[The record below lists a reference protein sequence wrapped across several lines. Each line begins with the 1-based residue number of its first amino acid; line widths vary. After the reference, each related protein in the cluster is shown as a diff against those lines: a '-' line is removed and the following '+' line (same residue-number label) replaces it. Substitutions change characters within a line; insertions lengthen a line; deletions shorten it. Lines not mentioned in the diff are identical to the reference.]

1 MIIVLDGP
9 DGAGKTTLA
18 KMLAEELENKGY
30 DTLFTCEPTKSPLG
44 QEIRRILAGGTE
56 EEKKTLTDLFV
67 KDRGEHVLEMK
78 KLSEE
83 GKTVISDRY
92 RYSTVVYQ
100 HLQGEDTNKLIEL
113 NSGFPSPDITFI
125 VTADDVAVLLDRITS
140 RGMDRDF
147 FETKQNLMTAI
158 TEYSKMKEY
167 FPDDNIHYLDC
178 SLKLEENIAVM
189 TDIIGKYISEKIND

>member
-1 MIIVLDGP
+1 MIIILDGP

-18 KMLAEELENKGY
+18 RMLEEHLKTKGH

-44 QEIRRILAGGTE
+44 QKIRRILAGGTE

-67 KDRGEHVLEMK
+67 KDRAEHVSDMK
-78 KLSEE
+78 EWSEE

-100 HLQGEDTNKLIEL
+100 HLQGEDTKRLIGL
-113 NSGFPSPDITFI
+113 NYGFPSPDITFI
-125 VTADDVAVLLDRITS
+125 VTTDDVNVLLDRITS
-140 RGMDRDF
+140 RGQDRDF
-147 FETKQNLMTAI
+147 FETKANLTVAVE
-158 TEYSKMKEY
+158 EYSKMKEY
-167 FPDDNIHYLDC
+167 FPHDNIIYLDC
-178 SLKLEENIAVM
+178 ALPLEENVKIM

>member
-1 MIIVLDGP
+1 MIITIDGP

-18 KMLAEELENKGY
+18 RMLEESLRNEGY

-56 EEKKTLTDLFV
+56 EEKKTLTTLFV
-67 KDRGEHVLEMK
+67 KDRAEHVEEMK
-78 KLSEE
+78 VWSNE

-100 HLQGEDTNKLIEL
+100 HLQGEDTRDLINL
-113 NSGFPSPDITFI
+113 NYDFPSPDITFI
-125 VTADDVAVLLDRITS
+125 VTTDNVDILLDRITS
-140 RGMDRDF
+140 RGQDRDF
-147 FETKQNLMTAI
+147 FETKQNLTIAV

-167 FPDDNIHYLDC
+167 FPNDNIIYIDC
-178 SLKLEENIAVM
+178 EKKLGENVKIM
-189 TDIIGKYISEKIND
+189 SDIIKNYGEKNE